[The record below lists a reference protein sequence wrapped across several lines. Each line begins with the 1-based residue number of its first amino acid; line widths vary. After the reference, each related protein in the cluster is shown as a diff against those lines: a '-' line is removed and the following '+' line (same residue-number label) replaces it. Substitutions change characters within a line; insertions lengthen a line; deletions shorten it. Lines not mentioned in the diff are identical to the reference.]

1 MHDKKKILSYIPG
14 GWILFIILIL
24 FSWSIIISLS
34 GENPFTVF
42 YYLLEGSVGS
52 YNTLFSTLDK
62 MVVLVL
68 TALAV
73 SIPGWAGI
81 WNIGGEGQLLLGAFA
96 AAWLGISLDTHFAF
110 LNIIITLSFSAIAGA
125 LWAYWPALLK
135 VYLRVDEVVTTLMGN
150 YIVSFFTSYLVNFPF
165 RDPSSTWPRTK
176 YIPTDFV
183 IPYINHSQISYT
195 FLISIIVLV
204 YIEVVRK
211 RYISGYEYNIVGKSE
226 MFARQGG
233 INVDKIKITSML
245 IGGALAGLAG
255 GLLVLGATH
264 KFMDGFSPGYGYT
277 GLLIALISG
286 NMPIPILGIAF
297 VFGALQVGSI
307 NMQLFTNVPAEIS
320 GVFQSILVFFVA
332 AQRIL
337 LLKIRKGMHKNG

>member
-1 MHDKKKILSYIPG
+1 LHDKKKILSYIPG
-14 GWILFIILIL
+14 GWILFITLIL
-24 FSWSIIISLS
+24 LSWSIIILFS

-42 YYLLEGSVGS
+42 YYLLEGAVGS

-62 MVVLVL
+62 MVVLIL

-81 WNIGGEGQLLLGAFA
+81 WNIGGEGQLLLGAFT
-96 AAWLGISLDTHFAF
+96 AAWLGISLDTHFVL
-110 LNIIITLSFSAIAGA
+110 LNIIIALSFSAIAGA

-165 RDPSSTWPRTK
+165 RDPSSSWPRTK
-176 YIPTDFV
+176 YISTNFV
-183 IPYINHSQISYT
+183 IPYINHLQISYT
-195 FLISIIVLV
+195 FFVAVIILV

-211 RYISGYEYNIVGKSE
+211 RYISGYEYNIVGKNE

-264 KFMDGFSPGYGYT
+264 KFMDGFSPSYGYT

-307 NMQLFTNVPAEIS
+307 NMQLFTNIPAEIS